1 VKFELLTLAG
11 TKFSGDV
18 EGIHLKLSHGEA
30 GIMAHHEPIT
40 AVALPGP
47 LQVHLK
53 NGKTEVFAAHGGILS
68 VRSDAVRLLAD
79 EAEAAD
85 ELIEHEIEA
94 ALAKAEQ
101 LKTAAQTKHELER
114 AQHMIDR
121 HHVRLHVARLRRRH
135 RPGRQNQ
142 R

>member
-1 VKFELLTLAG
+1 MKFELLTLAG
-11 TKFSGDV
+11 AKFSGEV
-18 EGIHLKLSHGEA
+18 ESIHLKLATGEA
-30 GIMAHHEPIT
+30 GILPKHEPMT
-40 AVALPGP
+40 AVAQPGP

-68 VRSDAVRLLAD
+68 VRPDAVRLLAD

-85 ELIEHEIEA
+85 DLIEHEIEA

-101 LKTAAQTKHELER
+101 LKSAAKTKHELER

-121 HHVRLHVARLRRRH
+121 HHVRLHVARLRRRY
-135 RPGRQNQ
+135 RPGRQKN
-142 R
+142 